1 MRLGKKFER
10 AWMRTQD
17 LEILFDFF
25 TVPLPLALC
34 LPIDGVANNVVIL
47 LIIINTTWRH

>member
-25 TVPLPLALC
+25 TVPLPLAPC
-34 LPIDGVANNVVIL
+34 LPIDGVASNVVIL